1 MATCIEWL
9 GPRLAYTRTQLMV
22 SRGAVQARCGPFC
35 VAEGYCIAELANPPQ
50 GSLAPEGGRQDSAGL
65 PGIPFSA
72 RVSGVRGLPHG
83 IARVECFSIMAREG
97 AVVSVGGVRCCRRQR
112 RRVGGWAGASVWTW
126 SLSAAKKKEWAMH
139 ARRLPAS
146 QKHVSHP
153 TKPSHRGG
161 TGAAGVGVDSSR
173 SIRQSSKGQPSHSH
187 DALPAA
193 GGQPPGAHGCV
204 PSYT

>member
-1 MATCIEWL
+1 MVGATIGLHTHTIDGLERGCPSPMRAILRMAN
-9 GPRLAYTRTQLMV
+9 
-22 SRGAVQARCGPFC
+22 SRGV
-35 VAEGYCIAELANPPQ
+35 AELANPPQ

-83 IARVECFSIMAREG
+83 VVRVACFSIMEREG

-112 RRVGGWAGASVWTW
+112 RRVGGWAGASVWTG